1 MTDRMTLPR
10 LGEMARQGERIVMHT
25 AYNAWQMDLVEQA
38 GADLVLVG
46 DSVGMVE
53 HGLDST
59 VPVTL
64 DMMVLHCAAVTRR
77 RRRALVVGDLPFLSY
92 EVDPKEAVRN
102 AGRLVKEAR
111 VDAVKLEGGRN
122 RRDTIAALVD
132 AGIPVVGHVGLTPQ
146 TAVQLGGL
154 KVQGRDVA
162 QARRILEDAEAV
174 QDGGACLVVLECVPA
189 PLAAL
194 ITERLHIPTIGIG
207 AGEGCSGQVLVFHDI
222 LGIFED
228 FTPRF
233 VRRYLEGRSLL
244 GEALSRYTQEV
255 RSGAFP
261 GKEHRFSLDPEVLR
275 ELSS

>member
-10 LGEMARQGERIVMHT
+10 LKEMARQGERIVMHT

-46 DSVGMVE
+46 DSLGMVE

-222 LGIFED
+222 LGIFGD
-228 FTPRF
+228 FSPRF
-233 VRRYLEGRSLL
+233 VRRYLEGRSVL
-244 GEALSRYTQEV
+244 GEALTRYTQEV

-261 GKEHRFSLDPEVLR
+261 GEEHRFSLDPEVLR